1 MMVVFILIVLG
12 GITFLLFNLVDDDSH
27 EDY

>member
-1 MMVVFILIVLG
+1 MMILYTIVVLMGIVY
-12 GITFLLFNLVDDDSH
+12 LLFNLVDDDSH